1 VRSEGVSI
9 AVAFLQAG
17 FPVEFLLLF
26 VFVAVVAALIFFAL
40 LIGAELERRQRGK
53 GRRSG

>member
-1 VRSEGVSI
+1 MSI
-9 AVAFLQAG
+9 AIAFLRTE
-17 FPVEFLLLF
+17 FPVEFLLLL

-40 LIGAELERRQRGK
+40 LIGAELERRQREK